1 MPKCRVVAGV
11 LVAGLVVGGAWS
23 APARADVAPPA
34 TKPAILTRQLALTF
48 TPQTLNGKPFASPGS
63 IVVPI
68 NVVAVGSRFTFVGR
82 FAPKVLGVASEGG
95 VLRAGFADGSLI
107 LDGKGN
113 FGSRVEGTFR
123 MAPSSKEV
131 YVGSFAIEGAR
142 FEAGVGVRGGMS
154 ANGVGSWGDA
164 GLTSGWNTGGPSN
177 WNRSD
182 GLFSGHEKAKLGGGL
197 AGWASED
204 DSNSVSGGG
213 GGGGEGGKNDAAL
226 AKWKAKTDA
235 LGCPPGQTCTGTAG
249 TDSVKTPTKPE
260 DKPWYTRAWES
271 VKTKL
276 GIAAKTPVDD
286 LGRGGGGTG
295 TLVPLGGG
303 VRPGGGDPN
312 PNGSGSGAGGQSGA
326 NGSYVAFK
334 PMGGDDPFE
343 KTVADA
349 LNINRL
355 HDPSSDP
362 LFAKISAFRA
372 SAN

>member
-1 MPKCRVVAGV
+1 MPKRRVVVGV
-11 LVAGLVVGGAWS
+11 VAVGVALTGAWS
-23 APARADVAPPA
+23 SPARADVAPPA

-48 TPQTLNGKPFASPGS
+48 TPQTLNGKPFASPGP

-82 FAPKVLGVASEGG
+82 FAPKVLGVATEGG
-95 VLRAGFADGSLI
+95 AFRAGFADGSMI
-107 LDGKGN
+107 PDGKGN

-142 FEAGVGVRGGMS
+142 FEAGVGVKGGMS
-154 ANGVGSWGDA
+154 APGVGSWNDA

-177 WNRSD
+177 WNSSD

-213 GGGGEGGKNDAAL
+213 GGGGEGGKNADAAL
-226 AKWKAKTDA
+226 AKWKAKTDG
-235 LGCPPGQTCTGTAG
+235 LGCPPGQTCTGTVG
-249 TDSVKTPTKPE
+249 TDSVKTPAKPE
-260 DKPWYTRAWES
+260 EKPWYTRAWES
-271 VKTKL
+271 
-276 GIAAKTPVDD
+276 AKSKIPFLRTPVDD
-286 LGRGGGGTG
+286 GGRSGGGTG
-295 TLVPLGGG
+295 TLNPTGGG

-312 PNGSGSGAGGQSGA
+312 PNGTGSGAGQSA
-326 NGSYVAFK
+326 SNGSYVAFR
-334 PMGGDDPFE
+334 PTGGDDPFE

-362 LFAKISAFRA
+362 LFAKVAAFRA
-372 SAN
+372 NAN